1 MDKGEAFTRYE
12 ADSELKATFA
22 ESERPTDANGV
33 NITNFNTKVMKF
45 DVFEEIKAQSDGST
59 KLLQNL
65 NATLDTQ
72 LNLEDADSAA
82 NETEI
87 NSLDDTK
94 LKKAFDLVNRHM
106 MSSDLRTPK
115 KVPLRT
121 EGGALKVPDEDDDTQ
136 NVDFSLEENSKY
148 QFDFKTKLFRN
159 GKEVPSKEVDDPDV
173 TVEGAA
179 GAYTVVDKPGTLYKK
194 DGETYTEITFN
205 EDGTLANYTDG
216 DTLVWRYK
224 EFKVGLAG
232 NDSFKI
238 DKEGVVK
245 RLKLEK
251 TETEMTVIDSNNK
264 SKIIPRVRS
273 MVATRKLK
281 DQSQTEAG

>member
-1 MDKGEAFTRYE
+1 MDKGKAFTRYE

-106 MSSDLRTPK
+106 MSSDLRTPRRSPF
-115 KVPLRT
+115 VPRVGL
-121 EGGALKVPDEDDDTQ
+121 
-136 NVDFSLEENSKY
+136 SKY
-148 QFDFKTKLFRN
+148 PTKTTT
-159 GKEVPSKEVDDPDV
+159 S
-173 TVEGAA
+173 
-179 GAYTVVDKPGTLYKK
+179 
-194 DGETYTEITFN
+194 
-205 EDGTLANYTDG
+205 
-216 DTLVWRYK
+216 
-224 EFKVGLAG
+224 
-232 NDSFKI
+232 
-238 DKEGVVK
+238 
-245 RLKLEK
+245 
-251 TETEMTVIDSNNK
+251 
-264 SKIIPRVRS
+264 
-273 MVATRKLK
+273 
-281 DQSQTEAG
+281 